1 MDPLSTSALASGQV
15 IQTISDIVNIANR
28 IGDNSKTTSLVEFT
42 SAARV
47 EPLTLVSSDCINLEY
62 LPDVLQSLQSLFTG
76 YYLQAVS
83 LTATIG
89 DVKVIKLLDKLNP
102 SRTPTLGS
110 FSNESYNE
118 DWRLS
123 AESYKH
129 KLPTSKNK
137 ISLEAKDDKKDDNSI
152 DIKFD
157 KAKNKVDQDTL
168 MDIRELTNLSVGKL
182 IKVTIKGPDGKD
194 AYEIPISVRLM
205 VNQLPEQS
213 MTHLLGMGNADVTLT
228 ERYHA
233 WRSGRI
239 GFIKDLVF
247 CQDLIT
253 EHKKALMHDKDGS
266 YSEIIR
272 RVNNN
277 KKAGL
282 ISNNPSLATASNLVV
297 ISDVCARNVEDKIG
311 GKLSNIRFRDK
322 IFDATYIMILV
333 VIDRQAERITFYH
346 RGIAAATNVG
356 LRDMKVGNKN
366 SGPDI
371 TDIMK
376 AFVLGNNPA
385 I

>member
-1 MDPLSTSALASGQV
+1 MMDPLTTSALASGKV
-15 IQTISDIVNIANR
+15 IQTISDIVNIAGR
-28 IGDNSKTTSLVEFT
+28 INNNSKTTSLVEFT

-89 DVKVIKLLDKLNP
+89 DVKVVKLLDKLNP

-110 FSNESYNE
+110 FANESHSDE
-118 DWRLS
+118 WRLA

-129 KLPTSKNK
+129 KLPTSKNRVA
-137 ISLEAKDDKKDDNSI
+137 LEEHKEDPLGIKSDKTVLS
-152 DIKFD
+152 
-157 KAKNKVDQDTL
+157 
-168 MDIRELTNLSVGKL
+168 DIRDLSNLSVGKL
-182 IKVTIKGPDGKD
+182 IKVTIKGADGKD
-194 AYEIPISVRLM
+194 AYEIPIAVRLM
-205 VNQLPEQS
+205 VSQLPEQS
-213 MTHLLGMGNADVTLT
+213 MTHLLSLGSADVSLS

-239 GFIKDLVF
+239 GFIKDLIF

-277 KKAGL
+277 KQAGL
-282 ISNNPSLATASNLVV
+282 ISNNPSLATASNLAV
-297 ISDVCARNVEDKIG
+297 ISDVCARNIEDKLG
-311 GKLSNIRFRDK
+311 GKLSNLRVRDK
-322 IFDATYIMILV
+322 IFDATYLMILV
-333 VIDRQAERITFYH
+333 VIDRQSERITFYH
-346 RGIAAATNVG
+346 RGIAASTNVG
-356 LRDMKVGNKN
+356 LRDIKAGSKN
-366 SGPDI
+366 GVDAMDI
-371 TDIMK
+371 FK
-376 AFVLGNNPA
+376 AYALGNSPA
-385 I
+385 M

>member
-1 MDPLSTSALASGQV
+1 MDPLTTSALASGKV
-15 IQTISDIVNIANR
+15 IQTISDIVNIAGR
-28 IGDNSKTTSLVEFT
+28 INNNSKTTSLVEFT

-110 FSNESYNE
+110 FANESMNE
-118 DWRLS
+118 EWRLA

-129 KLPTSKNK
+129 KLPTSKNRVTHVA
-137 ISLEAKDDKKDDNSI
+137 LEEHKETPLGIKSDKNVL
-152 DIKFD
+152 
-157 KAKNKVDQDTL
+157 A
-168 MDIRELTNLSVGKL
+168 DIRDLSNLSVGKL

-194 AYEIPISVRLM
+194 AYEIPIAVRLM
-205 VNQLPEQS
+205 VSQLPESS
-213 MTHLLGMGNADVTLT
+213 MTHLLTLGSADVSLS

-239 GFIKDLVF
+239 GFIKDLIF

-277 KKAGL
+277 KQAGL
-282 ISNNPSLATASNLVV
+282 ISNNPSLATASNLAV
-297 ISDVCARNVEDKIG
+297 ISDVCARNIEDKLG
-311 GKLSNIRFRDK
+311 GKLSNLRVRDK
-322 IFDATYIMILV
+322 IFDATYLMILV
-333 VIDRQAERITFYH
+333 VVDRQAERITFYH
-346 RGIAAATNVG
+346 RGIAASTNVG
-356 LRDMKVGNKN
+356 LRDIKAGSKN
-366 SGPDI
+366 GVDAMDI
-371 TDIMK
+371 FK
-376 AFVLGNNPA
+376 AYALGNSPA
-385 I
+385 M